1 MSKPATKNPRTNATT
16 EAPQPAAVCF
26 GPRVAFSA
34 KAPSSNDGLP
44 QRILIAKWGEN
55 AGRTSG
61 AKLKVNEVTAAALPR
76 VMDRMGL
83 DLIPLDF
90 EHQSHKG
97 HANYVAPP
105 QLDVAGHG
113 TIEVVAGEG
122 IYFNVRGYTPV
133 GSQKA
138 VNYPD
143 VSGVF
148 FPDDKGNVLAV
159 SSVALT
165 LQGDIAG
172 AHFSEA
178 PQAFSAW
185 LALHTAQPAAAI
197 TADEMLM
204 GQLRE
209 LLDLSDEASAKDVSE
224 SLEEVLAVRRAP
236 ARMKPTAEAAPGVTE
251 ATEVTGETSSAHK
264 AEETNAPTAP
274 AVKDPKSTP
283 PDTTQPDNAMSLP
296 TTPLAASD
304 LAATNQKLDKLID
317 LMTTQQGAAQAASAL
332 AAHNTAVE
340 AVFASATQLGKV
352 IPAALK
358 RKDDKGQYVFAAADV
373 EGILKDLPGGQVP
386 TEHHTPETVL
396 AGVSATASQ
405 SAEELVRVHL
415 GVDKDAWTKGGIPC
429 RSALVRTNAIV
440 A

>member
-1 MSKPATKNPRTNATT
+1 MSKPATKNPPTNETT

-61 AKLKVNEVTAAALPR
+61 AKLRVNEVTAAALPR

-209 LLDLSDEASAKDVSE
+209 LLDLGDEASAKDVSE
-224 SLEEVLAVRRAP
+224 SLEAVLAARREP
-236 ARMKPTAEAAPGVTE
+236 ARMKLTAEAGK
-251 ATEVTGETSSAHK
+251 SSPDPQ

-283 PDTTQPDNAMSLP
+283 PDTTQPDKDMSQP
-296 TTPLAASD
+296 TTPPAAPD

-317 LMTTQQGAAQAASAL
+317 LMTSQQGAAQAASAL

-415 GVDKDAWTKGGIPC
+415 GVDKDAWKKGGIPC
-429 RSALVRTNAIV
+429 RSAAVRTDAVV